1 MRFMIAAHNDGN
13 KPAAVEMTNE
23 IFDSYMKFNEELHKA
38 GVLVA
43 AEGLNPAGI
52 RARVE
57 VKGGKRV
64 VVDGPYAETK
74 ELVGG
79 FYVIEVKSKEEA
91 LAWAQRCPMGLGTDN
106 VLDIHQ
112 LTGAD
117 DLPAEIVERVR
128 KVAPTWS
135 KTFEKKP

>member
-1 MRFMIAAHNDGN
+1 MIAAHNDGN
-13 KPAAVEMTNE
+13 KPASVEMTNE
-23 IFDSYMKFNEELHKA
+23 LFDTYMKFNEELHQA

-43 AEGLNPAGI
+43 SEGLNPAGV

-64 VVDGPYAETK
+64 IVDGPYAETK

-91 LAWAQRCPMGLGTDN
+91 LAWAQRCPIGLGTDN

-117 DLPAEIVERVR
+117 DLPPELVERVR
-128 KVAPTWS
+128 KAAPTWS